1 MKPCKPAV
9 ILPKAKFLYSRD
21 RESKVGLYL
30 NTTGVYRP
38 SYSPH
43 WLPIAA
49 QLSHKWKW
57 SHKNHIFQY
66 FKRNLALENLPRPQM
81 CFCRSWQ
88 QLSLGGYHRNE
99 KTLQVPIQKE
109 VFFFF
114 FFSDVSLTSVLVDT
128 LSSCHLCSVMS
139 GWLALDANKASDGG
153 PQF

>member
-30 NTTGVYRP
+30 NTTGVHRP
-38 SYSPH
+38 SYSPY

-57 SHKNHIFQY
+57 SQENHIFQY
-66 FKRNLALENLPRPQM
+66 FERNLALENLPRLQM

-88 QLSLGGYHRNE
+88 QLSLGGYHKNE
-99 KTLQVPIQKE
+99 NTLQVLIQKE
-109 VFFFF
+109 VNSF
-114 FFSDVSLTSVLVDT
+114 LM
-128 LSSCHLCSVMS
+128 CHWHLY
-139 GWLALDANKASDGG
+139 W
-153 PQF
+153 